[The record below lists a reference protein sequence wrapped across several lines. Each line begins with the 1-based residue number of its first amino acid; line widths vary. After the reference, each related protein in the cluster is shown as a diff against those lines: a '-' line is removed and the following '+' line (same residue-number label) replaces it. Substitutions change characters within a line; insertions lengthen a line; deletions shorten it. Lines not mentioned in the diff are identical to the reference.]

1 MFLTFICQQHASYLV
16 KHTTLSLV
24 IVILNR
30 AQNAVQCL
38 ASSED
43 TAEDLANTTDAPLV
57 QQFREEVVKALPDVN
72 TFISLR
78 QNLVSGK
85 TKGESQGEGL
95 CRVFVCLSLCS
106 SSSPI
111 PSHNWQIFIS
121 TKKIQKKITV
131 RNRPLI
137 QL

>member
-43 TAEDLANTTDAPLV
+43 TAEDLANTTDVPLV

-85 TKGESQGEGL
+85 AKGESQGEGL
-95 CRVFVCLSLCS
+95 C
-106 SSSPI
+106 
-111 PSHNWQIFIS
+111 
-121 TKKIQKKITV
+121 
-131 RNRPLI
+131 
-137 QL
+137 

>member
-38 ASSED
+38 ASSEN
-43 TAEDLANTTDAPLV
+43 TAKDLANTTDAPLV

-95 CRVFVCLSLCS
+95 CRVFVSLCSCS

-121 TKKIQKKITV
+121 TKKDTEV

-137 QL
+137 QV